1 MNYFICLLILT
12 FSFSSFANCTQQN
25 EADSLWVKEY
35 ECDNKTIS
43 IGHELFNESLVVKE
57 GTSTKQ
63 MYLYEDKDEVN
74 KEFLKIQQEIN
85 Q

>member
-1 MNYFICLLILT
+1 MNYFICLSIIT

-25 EADSLWVKEY
+25 ESNSLWVKEY
-35 ECDNKTIS
+35 QCDNKTVS
-43 IGHELFNESLVVKE
+43 IGYELFNESLVVKE

-63 MYLYEDKDEVN
+63 MYLYEEKDEVN
-74 KEFLKIQQEIN
+74 KEFLKIQHEIN